1 MIGIMFAIG
10 ALICYASLRG
20 VSYEELVHD
29 LQTLKWSW
37 AMVAV
42 LSMALSVVFEAL
54 VVKILVQQHLPHY
67 PMKDAIR
74 VPMIE
79 LLFNGI
85 TPFSTGGQPAQLFA
99 LMQSGV
105 DGGRA
110 TSMLLMKFVVYQSM
124 IVVNF
129 IVCILIGFRFIAD
142 KLHVLSM
149 LIIFGFLIHFA
160 VIAGLIMIMYWYNF
174 TKKMVRVMIK
184 PLSLFLKSERLEK
197 IKKSVDDKIDSFYE
211 ESLRLRADWGLLIKI
226 SLLTLVQ
233 LFFYYLIPYFI
244 LLSLGVTHVN
254 VLLVMTM
261 HVLIVMIISLF
272 PIPGGVGGAEL
283 SFSMVF
289 STFISGHGK
298 LVLAMLL
305 WRAVTYYL
313 VIFAGIVALAVKP
326 DKIKTED

>member
-42 LSMALSVVFEAL
+42 LSMALSVV

-67 PMKDAIR
+67 PMRDAIR

-174 TKKMVRVMIK
+174 TKKMVRVMI
-184 PLSLFLKSERLEK
+184 RLTHFM
-197 IKKSVDDKIDSFYE
+197 KKV
-211 ESLRLRADWGLLIKI
+211 
-226 SLLTLVQ
+226 
-233 LFFYYLIPYFI
+233 
-244 LLSLGVTHVN
+244 
-254 VLLVMTM
+254 
-261 HVLIVMIISLF
+261 
-272 PIPGGVGGAEL
+272 
-283 SFSMVF
+283 
-289 STFISGHGK
+289 
-298 LVLAMLL
+298 
-305 WRAVTYYL
+305 
-313 VIFAGIVALAVKP
+313 
-326 DKIKTED
+326 

>member
-29 LQTLKWSW
+29 FQTLKWSW

-67 PMKDAIR
+67 PMRDAIR

-211 ESLRLRADWGLLIKI
+211 ESLRLRADWGLLIK
-226 SLLTLVQ
+226 
-233 LFFYYLIPYFI
+233 FRF
-244 LLSLGVTHVN
+244 
-254 VLLVMTM
+254 
-261 HVLIVMIISLF
+261 
-272 PIPGGVGGAEL
+272 
-283 SFSMVF
+283 
-289 STFISGHGK
+289 
-298 LVLAMLL
+298 
-305 WRAVTYYL
+305 
-313 VIFAGIVALAVKP
+313 
-326 DKIKTED
+326 

>member
-1 MIGIMFAIG
+1 MSVRLEKVRNDKEKQNYDRHHVRNRCVDLLCVIE
-10 ALICYASLRG
+10 G

-67 PMKDAIR
+67 PMRDAIR

-174 TKKMVRVMIK
+174 TKKW
-184 PLSLFLKSERLEK
+184 SE
-197 IKKSVDDKIDSFYE
+197 
-211 ESLRLRADWGLLIKI
+211 
-226 SLLTLVQ
+226 
-233 LFFYYLIPYFI
+233 
-244 LLSLGVTHVN
+244 
-254 VLLVMTM
+254 
-261 HVLIVMIISLF
+261 
-272 PIPGGVGGAEL
+272 
-283 SFSMVF
+283 
-289 STFISGHGK
+289 
-298 LVLAMLL
+298 
-305 WRAVTYYL
+305 
-313 VIFAGIVALAVKP
+313 
-326 DKIKTED
+326 